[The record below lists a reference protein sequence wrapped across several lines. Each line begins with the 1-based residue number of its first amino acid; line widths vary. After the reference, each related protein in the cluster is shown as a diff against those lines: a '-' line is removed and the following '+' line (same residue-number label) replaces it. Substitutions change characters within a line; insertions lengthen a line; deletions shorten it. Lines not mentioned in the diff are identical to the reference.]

1 MSQKRTN
8 LIIGVLAVLVVVL
21 LAVVV
26 YAFVLKPAVNGYV
39 VNAQNTGIQYAINAI
54 LLQIQQKGY
63 AEIPVGN
70 QTLIL
75 VPYQNP
81 QPEKAVVGN

>member
-1 MSQKRTN
+1 MNQKRTN
-8 LIIGVLAVLVVVL
+8 LTIAVLIALVAVL

-26 YAFVLKPAVNGYV
+26 YAFALKPAMNGYA
-39 VNAQNTGIQYAINAI
+39 VNAQNTGIQYTINAI

-81 QPEKAVVGN
+81 QPETAVVG

>member
-1 MSQKRTN
+1 MNQKRFNIT
-8 LIIGVLAVLVVVL
+8 IVLAILVVIL
-21 LAVVV
+21 LAVVI
-26 YAFVLKPAVNGYV
+26 YAFAIKPAMNGYV
-39 VNAQNTGIQYAINAI
+39 INAQNTGIQYAINAI
-54 LLQIQQKGY
+54 LLQIQEKGY

-81 QPEKAVVGN
+81 QQQTGIVG